1 MEAIVYNQK
10 GEKLNA
16 VNLPESVFGLKMNPD
31 LVYQVAVTQA
41 ANRRRITAHT
51 KDRGEVSGGGKKPWR
66 QKGTG
71 RSRHGS
77 NRSPIWRHGGVVFG
91 PRNDKVYGGKINKK
105 MRRKALAMVLSAKA
119 SDGMMVL
126 VDKIEF
132 DVPKTKV
139 MAQMLEAIKK
149 VNENF
154 KTGKVLVALPEFE
167 KNAVLS
173 GRNIPGAEMIEAAKL
188 NTLDLLNAKCL
199 LLPSAAVKVVERI
212 VGGGENEKSEKKSE
226 KQEKSERKP
235 SAKKTTKK

>member
-10 GEKLNA
+10 GEKA
-16 VNLPESVFGLKMNPD
+16 KVMDLPEGVFGVKMNPD

-119 SDGMMVL
+119 ADGMMVL

-132 DVPKTKV
+132 DAPKTKI

-154 KTGKVLVALPEFE
+154 KNGKILVALPGFE
-167 KNAVLS
+167 KNAILS
-173 GRNIPGAEMIEAAKL
+173 GRNISGAETIEAAKL

-199 LLPSAAVKVVERI
+199 LLPASAVKVVEEI
-212 VGGGENEKSEKKSE
+212 VGGGEDNAPAAKTAKRAKSAVA
-226 KQEKSERKP
+226 RKIAKV
-235 SAKKTTKK
+235 AKK

>member
-105 MRRKALAMVLSAKA
+105 MRRKALAMVLSAKV

-132 DVPKTKV
+132 DAPKTKV

-154 KTGKVLVALPEFE
+154 KTGKVLVVLPEFE

>member
-16 VNLPESVFGLKMNPD
+16 VNLPESLFGLKMNPD

-119 SDGMMVL
+119 SGGMMVL

>member
-1 MEAIVYNQK
+1 MD
-10 GEKLNA
+10 
-16 VNLPESVFGLKMNPD
+16 LPEGVFGVKMNPD

-119 SDGMMVL
+119 ADGMMVL

-132 DVPKTKV
+132 DAPKTKI

-154 KTGKVLVALPEFE
+154 KNGKILVALPGFE
-167 KNAVLS
+167 KNAILS
-173 GRNIPGAEMIEAAKL
+173 GRNISGAETIEAAKL

-199 LLPSAAVKVVERI
+199 LLPVAAVKVVEGI
-212 VGGGENEKSEKKSE
+212 VGAAEDDAPIAKTAKGAKSAVA
-226 KQEKSERKP
+226 RKTAKV
-235 SAKKTTKK
+235 AKK

>member
-105 MRRKALAMVLSAKA
+105 MRRKALAMVLSAKV

-132 DVPKTKV
+132 DAPKTKV

-154 KTGKVLVALPEFE
+154 KTGKVLVVLPEFE

-212 VGGGENEKSEKKSE
+212 VGAGENEKSEKKSE

>member
-1 MEAIVYNQK
+1 
-10 GEKLNA
+10 LNA

-119 SDGMMVL
+119 SGGMMVL

>member
-1 MEAIVYNQK
+1 M
-10 GEKLNA
+10 NA

-105 MRRKALAMVLSAKA
+105 MRRKALAMVLSAKV

-132 DVPKTKV
+132 DAPKTKV

-212 VGGGENEKSEKKSE
+212 AVGGEDDAPAEKAAKRAKPAVARKTAKPVKK
-226 KQEKSERKP
+226 
-235 SAKKTTKK
+235 

>member
-1 MEAIVYNQK
+1 M
-10 GEKLNA
+10 NA

>member
-10 GEKLNA
+10 GEKA
-16 VNLPESVFGLKMNPD
+16 KVMDLPEGVFGVKMNPD

-105 MRRKALAMVLSAKA
+105 MRRKALAMVLSSKA
-119 SDGMMVL
+119 AQNTLILLDDL
-126 VDKIEF
+126 KI
-132 DVPKTKV
+132 DNSKTKE
-139 MAQMLEAIKK
+139 MAKILTAVKKANANLEK
-149 VNENF
+149 
-154 KTGKVLVALPEFE
+154 GKILIALPEFE
-167 KNAVLS
+167 KTLILA
-173 GRNIPGAEMIEAAKL
+173 GRNIPNLATIEAAKL
-188 NTLDLLNAKCL
+188 NVLDLLNAKCL
-199 LLPSAAVKVVERI
+199 LMPIESVEVIERTIAAGKEK
-212 VGGGENEKSEKKSE
+212 ENN
-226 KQEKSERKP
+226 
-235 SAKKTTKK
+235 KTEIHK

>member
-10 GEKLNA
+10 GEKA
-16 VNLPESVFGLKMNPD
+16 KVMDLPEGVFGVKMNPD
-31 LVYQVAVTQA
+31 LVYQVAITQA

-119 SDGMMVL
+119 SGGMMVL
-126 VDKIEF
+126 IDKMEF
-132 DVPKTKV
+132 DAPKTKV

-212 VGGGENEKSEKKSE
+212 VAGGENEKSEKKSE

>member
-10 GEKLNA
+10 GEKVDA
-16 VNLPESVFGLKMNPD
+16 MNLPEGVFGVKMNSD
-31 LVYQVAVTQA
+31 LVYQVATTQA

-119 SDGMMVL
+119 SGGMMVL
-126 VDKIEF
+126 IDKMEF
-132 DVPKTKV
+132 DAPKTKV

-154 KTGKVLVALPEFE
+154 KTGKILVALPEFE

-188 NTLDLLNAKCL
+188 NALDLLNAKCL
-199 LLPSAAVKVVERI
+199 LLPAAAVKVVEEI

>member
-1 MEAIVYNQK
+1 METSVYNQK
-10 GEKLNA
+10 GEKVDA
-16 VNLPESVFGLKMNPD
+16 MDLPESVFGVKMNPD

-41 ANRRRITAHT
+41 ANRRRVTAHT

-91 PRNDKVYGGKINKK
+91 PRNDKVYGGKVNKK

-119 SDGMMVL
+119 SEGTMVL
-126 VDKIEF
+126 IDKIEF
-132 DVPKTKV
+132 DAPKTKT
-139 MAQMLEAIKK
+139 MAQTLEAIKK

-154 KTGKVLVALPEFE
+154 KKGKILVALPEFE

-173 GRNIPGAEMIEAAKL
+173 GRNIADVEMIEAAKL
-188 NTLDLLNAKCL
+188 NALDLLNARCL
-199 LLPSAAVKVVERI
+199 LLPAAAVRVMEKI
-212 VGGGENEKSEKKSE
+212 AGGGNGAAVE
-226 KQEKSERKP
+226 
-235 SAKKTTKK
+235 KTTKTATPAVSRKAAKVVRK

>member
-119 SDGMMVL
+119 S
-126 VDKIEF
+126 
-132 DVPKTKV
+132 
-139 MAQMLEAIKK
+139 
-149 VNENF
+149 
-154 KTGKVLVALPEFE
+154 
-167 KNAVLS
+167 
-173 GRNIPGAEMIEAAKL
+173 AE
-188 NTLDLLNAKCL
+188 
-199 LLPSAAVKVVERI
+199 
-212 VGGGENEKSEKKSE
+212 
-226 KQEKSERKP
+226 
-235 SAKKTTKK
+235 

>member
-1 MEAIVYNQK
+1 M
-10 GEKLNA
+10 NA

-91 PRNDKVYGGKINKK
+91 PRNDKVFGGKINKK

-119 SDGMMVL
+119 SGGMMVL

-212 VGGGENEKSEKKSE
+212 VAGGENEKSEKKSE

>member
-119 SDGMMVL
+119 SGGMMVL

-154 KTGKVLVALPEFE
+154 KTGKVLVVLPEFE

-212 VGGGENEKSEKKSE
+212 AVGGENEKSEKKSE

>member
-119 SDGMMVL
+119 SGGMMVL
-126 VDKIEF
+126 IDKMEF
-132 DVPKTKV
+132 DAPKTKV

-154 KTGKVLVALPEFE
+154 KTGKILVALPEFE

-188 NTLDLLNAKCL
+188 NALDLLNAKCL
-199 LLPSAAVKVVERI
+199 LLPAAAVKVVEEI

>member
-1 MEAIVYNQK
+1 M
-10 GEKLNA
+10 NA
-16 VNLPESVFGLKMNPD
+16 VNLPEGVFGVKMNPD

-91 PRNDKVYGGKINKK
+91 PRNDKVFGGKINKK

-119 SDGMMVL
+119 SGGMMVL
-126 VDKIEF
+126 IDKMEF
-132 DVPKTKV
+132 DAPKTKV

-212 VGGGENEKSEKKSE
+212 VAGGENEKSEKKSE

>member
-1 MEAIVYNQK
+1 
-10 GEKLNA
+10 LNA